1 MQKIVPSSPLVLRM
15 RKTAHRTSRSSA
27 PAGNNARVKEPA
39 LENVSAAPLAIGTQ
53 PSSRGDWERYFELYS
68 LAPVALLWLD
78 RNGVIEEINQEGC
91 VVLGAP
97 EATVVGRPLIVF
109 VAAHDRR
116 AFLKHMRRCRNQDG
130 PVETE
135 LSIVARDGR
144 VVPVCVH
151 SNRSTH
157 HQARI
162 VSWTILIDLTDRL
175 RLEEATRRAEGERQ
189 RAEETETVARAKN
202 EAKDRFLAM
211 LSHELRTPLTPAL
224 FAAARLVE
232 DDMPEQSRMLGTVIK
247 RNIEMEA
254 HLIQDLLDVTRIDRG
269 RLDLNLEVSNVHDV
283 ITEAMDVSL
292 PHARSKQLE
301 LVSDFK
307 ATSFHVR
314 GDVTRLR
321 QVFWN
326 LLSNAIKF
334 SDSGHVEIRTMND
347 TSGSL
352 RAIVSDTGI
361 GMDGEV
367 VDRLFTPFERHTVSS
382 SRSGLGLG
390 LAICKGIIDAH
401 NGRIWATS
409 AGLGRG
415 SMFEVEL
422 PSVPPSAVG
431 KSQLVDP
438 GEGKQRRTHQK
449 VRILVVDDD
458 PDTVKMLASM
468 LTADGHHLGVAH
480 NLKEAVDLI
489 REPWDIVVSD
499 LGLPDGSGLDVARR
513 FRRVSSKPRLIALSG
528 YGSDGD
534 LKASREAGFELHIV
548 KPIDLAQLRRLID
561 HVAANVIPS

>member
-1 MQKIVPSSPLVLRM
+1 V
-15 RKTAHRTSRSSA
+15 RKPVVGNVQAAALALGRRSS
-27 PAGNNARVKEPA
+27 
-39 LENVSAAPLAIGTQ
+39 S
-53 PSSRGDWERYFELYS
+53 GDDWARYFELYS
-68 LAPVALLWLD
+68 FAPVALLWLD
-78 RNGVIEEINQEGC
+78 RNGVIEEINREGC
-91 VVLGAP
+91 VVLGTR
-97 EATVVGRPLIVF
+97 EAMVIGHPLIVF
-109 VAAHDRR
+109 VAANDRR
-116 AFLKHMRRCRNQDG
+116 AFLEHMRRCRHQDG

-135 LSIVARDGR
+135 LSILARDGR
-144 VVPVCVH
+144 MVPVCVH
-151 SNRSTH
+151 SKRST

-162 VSWTILIDLTDRL
+162 VCWTILIDLTDRL
-175 RLEEATRRAEGERQ
+175 RLEEAMRHSEGERQ
-189 RAEETETVARAKN
+189 RAEEGETVAREKN

-232 DDMPEQSRMLGTVIK
+232 DDMPEHSRMLGTVIK

-254 HLIQDLLDVTRIDRG
+254 HLIQDLLDVTRIGRG
-269 RLDLNLEVSNVHDV
+269 RLDLTLEVSNVHDV
-283 ITEAMDVSL
+283 IKEAMDVSL

-307 ATSFHVR
+307 ATAFHVR

-334 SDSGHVEIRTMND
+334 SDSGRIEVRTMND
-347 TSGSL
+347 ESGSL

-361 GMDGEV
+361 GMDGDV
-367 VDRLFTPFERHTVSS
+367 VGRLFTPFERHTVSS

-409 AGLGRG
+409 AGVGRG
-415 SMFEVEL
+415 SLFEVEL
-422 PSVPPSAVG
+422 PSVPPSREGQPQAVG
-431 KSQLVDP
+431 LNDR
-438 GEGKQRRTHQK
+438 EQRRPRQR

-458 PDTVKMLASM
+458 ADTAKMLASM

-480 NLKEAVDLI
+480 NLHEALDLI
-489 REPWDIVVSD
+489 REPWDIVISD
-499 LGLPDGSGLDVARR
+499 LGLPDGNGLDVARR
-513 FRRVSSKPRLIALSG
+513 FRRVPSKPRLIALSG

-548 KPIDLAQLRRLID
+548 KPIDLVQLRRLIE
-561 HVAANVIPS
+561 HVAANAIPA

>member
-1 MQKIVPSSPLVLRM
+1 MQGIGQYSPLVSRM
-15 RKTAHRTSRSSA
+15 RKPDPRTSRSKA
-27 PAGNNARVKEPA
+27 RAGNNHTVRKAVIG
-39 LENVSAAPLAIGTQ
+39 NVQAAAVGPRS
-53 PSSRGDWERYFELYS
+53 SSRDHWERYFELYS
-68 LAPVALLWLD
+68 FAPVALLWLD

-91 VVLGAP
+91 VVLGAL
-97 EATVVGRPLIVF
+97 EAMVVGRPLIVF

-116 AFLKHMRRCRNQDG
+116 AFLEHMRRCRNQDG

-151 SNRSTH
+151 SKRST

-162 VSWTILIDLTDRL
+162 VCWTILIDLTARL
-175 RLEEATRRAEGERQ
+175 RLEEATRHAEGERQ
-189 RAEETETVARAKN
+189 RAEEGATVARAEN
-202 EAKDRFLAM
+202 DAKDRFLAM

-232 DDMPEQSRMLGTVIK
+232 DDMSEQSRMLGTVIK

-254 HLIQDLLDVTRIDRG
+254 HLIQDLLDVTRIGRG
-269 RLDLNLEVSNVHDV
+269 RLDLTLEDSNVHDV
-283 ITEAMDVSL
+283 IQEAMDVSL

-307 ATSFHVR
+307 ASSFHVR

-334 SDSGHVEIRTMND
+334 SDSGRIEIRTMND

-352 RAIVSDTGI
+352 RAIVSDAGI
-361 GMDGEV
+361 GMDSEV

-422 PSVPPSAVG
+422 PSVPLSTVG

-438 GEGKQRRTHQK
+438 GEDKQRRTRQK

-480 NLKEAVDLI
+480 NLHEAFDLI
-489 REPWDIVVSD
+489 REPWDIVISD

-513 FRRVSSKPRLIALSG
+513 FRRVPSKPRLIALSG

-534 LKASREAGFELHIV
+534 VKASREAGFELHIV
-548 KPIDLAQLRRLID
+548 KPVDLARLRRLID
-561 HVAANVIPS
+561 YVAANANPG

>member
-1 MQKIVPSSPLVLRM
+1 V
-15 RKTAHRTSRSSA
+15 RKPVVGNAQAAALALGPRSS
-27 PAGNNARVKEPA
+27 
-39 LENVSAAPLAIGTQ
+39 
-53 PSSRGDWERYFELYS
+53 SRDDWERYFELYS
-68 LAPVALLWLD
+68 FAPVALLWLD
-78 RNGVIEEINQEGC
+78 QNGVIEEVNQEAC
-91 VVLGAP
+91 VVLGGP

-116 AFLKHMRRCRNQDG
+116 AFLEHMRRCRHQDG

-135 LSIVARDGR
+135 LSIVSRDGR

-151 SNRSTH
+151 SKRSTR
-157 HQARI
+157 HQARS
-162 VSWTILIDLTDRL
+162 VCWTILINLTDRL
-175 RLEEATRRAEGERQ
+175 RLEQATRDAEGERQ
-189 RAEETETVARAKN
+189 RAEEGATVAREKN

-254 HLIQDLLDVTRIDRG
+254 HLIQDLLDVTRIGRG
-269 RLDLNLEVSNVHDV
+269 RLDLTLEVSNVHDV
-283 ITEAMDVSL
+283 IKEAMDVSL
-292 PHARSKQLE
+292 PHARSKKLE

-334 SDSGHVEIRTMND
+334 SDSGRIEVRTEND
-347 TSGSL
+347 ASGSL
-352 RAIVSDTGI
+352 RAIVSDNGI
-361 GMDGEV
+361 GMDVDV
-367 VDRLFTPFERHTVSS
+367 VGRLFTPFERHTVTS

-390 LAICKGIIDAH
+390 LTICKGIIDAH

-409 AGLGRG
+409 TGVGRG

-422 PSVPPSAVG
+422 PSVPPSRD
-431 KSQLVDP
+431 SQSPAAGPNDRA
-438 GEGKQRRTHQK
+438 QRRPPK

-468 LTADGHHLGVAH
+468 LAGDGHHLGVAH

-489 REPWDIVVSD
+489 HEPWDIVVSD

-513 FRRVSSKPRLIALSG
+513 FRRIPSKPRLIALSG

-534 LKASREAGFELHIV
+534 LKASRGAGFEMHIV

-561 HVAANVIPS
+561 HVVANIVPV

>member
-1 MQKIVPSSPLVLRM
+1 M
-15 RKTAHRTSRSSA
+15 RKTTPRPGRSWA
-27 PAGNNARVKEPA
+27 PAGNNSTVKKPA
-39 LENVSAAPLAIGTQ
+39 DENLSAAPLAIGTQ
-53 PSSRGDWERYFELYS
+53 PSSSGDWERYFELYS
-68 LAPVALLWLD
+68 FAPVALLWLD
-78 RNGVIEEINQEGC
+78 RNGGIEEINQQGC
-91 VVLGAP
+91 VVLGAR
-97 EATVVGRPLIVF
+97 EAMVIGRRLIVF
-109 VAAHDRR
+109 VAANDRR
-116 AFLKHMRRCRNQDG
+116 AFVEHMRRCRNQVG

-135 LSIVARDGR
+135 LSIVGRDGR

-151 SNRSTH
+151 SKRSTH
-157 HQARI
+157 QDRI
-162 VSWTILIDLTDRL
+162 VCWTILIDLTDRL
-175 RLEEATRRAEGERQ
+175 RLEVAMRHAEGERQ
-189 RAEETETVARAKN
+189 RAQEGETVAREKN

-232 DDMPEQSRMLGTVIK
+232 DDMPEHSRMLGTVIK

-254 HLIQDLLDVTRIDRG
+254 HLIQDLLDVTRIGRG
-269 RLDLNLEVSNVHDV
+269 RLDLTLEVSNVHDV
-283 ITEAMDVSL
+283 IKEAMDVSL
-292 PHARSKQLE
+292 PHAQSKQLE

-307 ATSFHVR
+307 ATAFHVR

-334 SDSGHVEIRTMND
+334 SDSGRIEVRTMND
-347 TSGSL
+347 ESGSL
-352 RAIVSDTGI
+352 RAIVSDPGI
-361 GMDGEV
+361 GMDSDV
-367 VDRLFTPFERHTVSS
+367 VGRLFTPFERHTVSS

-401 NGRIWATS
+401 TGRIWATS

-422 PSVPPSAVG
+422 PSVPPSVVG
-431 KSQLVDP
+431 KFQLVGP
-438 GEGKQRRTHQK
+438 GEGKQRRTRQK

-480 NLKEAVDLI
+480 NLHEAFDLI
-489 REPWDIVVSD
+489 KEPWDIVMSD

-513 FRRVSSKPRLIALSG
+513 FRRVPSKPRLIALSG

-534 LKASREAGFELHIV
+534 VKASREAGFELHIV
-548 KPIDLAQLRRLID
+548 KPVDLAQLRRLID
-561 HVAANVIPS
+561 HVAANAIPA